1 MNLPPN
7 YRLGYDTKQCT
18 NEFFLILGKGEIS
31 TCVGPESRVVL

>member
-18 NEFFLILGKGEIS
+18 NEFFLILGEGEIS
-31 TCVGPESRVVL
+31 PCVEPESRVVL